1 MTEATADDG
10 FRELCHDAKQSLAT
24 ILLLTSAGQ
33 AEVDDREQVL
43 RRLNQIAGQT
53 RWMASMLEDVLS
65 ASDDDIGIVDLAPL
79 LERTVRV
86 ASAGFEGTV
95 RLLADGDAQAVV
107 SPRRLGRA
115 LTNIVNNAVRAAGS
129 DGCIQVRLVTGGR
142 FVAIEV
148 EDDGPGFGALPTV
161 HGIGLAA
168 ARRAVAS
175 LGGTVRTGASP
186 LGGALVR
193 VSLPAVSTGS
203 APC

>member
-1 MTEATADDG
+1 MNEATADDG

-53 RWMASMLEDVLS
+53 RWMASLLDDVLS
-65 ASDDDIGIVDLAPL
+65 HSDDDIGIVDLSHL

-86 ASAGFEGTV
+86 ATAGFGGTV
-95 RLLADGDAQAVV
+95 RLLTDGQSQAVA

-115 LTNIVNNAVRAAGS
+115 LTNIVNNAVRAAGPQ
-129 DGCIQVRLVTGGR
+129 GCIQIRVVTDARL
-142 FVAIEV
+142 VAIEV

-175 LGGTVRTGASP
+175 LGGSVRTGSSP

-193 VSLPAVSTGS
+193 VTLPAVSVGS
-203 APC
+203 ASC

>member
-1 MTEATADDG
+1 MTEATAADG

-24 ILLLTSAGQ
+24 IMLLTSAGE

-53 RWMASMLEDVLS
+53 RWMASLLDDVLS
-65 ASDDDIGIVDLAPL
+65 AGDDDVGIVDVSPL
-79 LERTVRV
+79 LARTVRV
-86 ASAGFEGTV
+86 ATAGFGGTV
-95 RLLADGDAQAVV
+95 RLFADGHAQVVV

-115 LTNIVNNAVRAAGS
+115 LANIVNNAVRAAGP
-129 DGCIQVRLVTGGR
+129 DGCIQIRAVTGGR
-142 FVAIEV
+142 FVAIEI

-175 LGGTVRTGASP
+175 LGGTVRTGSSG

-193 VSLPAVSTGS
+193 VSLPAVSSGS
-203 APC
+203 ASC